1 VKNEI
6 QNSAYRSLPQ
16 NFFERIFVAQW
27 ILTDFTHQPIERDLM
42 GMLEI
47 PPVIA
52 RILVNRGIRTKEEAR
67 RFFNPEWRDLY
78 DPFLMKGME
87 KAVDRIVRA
96 LDHERIFIFGDYDV
110 DGITGVSMLYLFLK
124 EQGAEVTFYIPDRI
138 REGYGLSETGV
149 REAEKRGATL
159 MITVDC
165 GITAVHEVELANQL
179 GIDVIVTDHHEQGKS
194 LPNALAILNPKQ
206 EGCPYP
212 FKELAGVGV
221 AFKLVQGLC
230 QRLGLDEACA
240 KQYLD
245 LVALGSSADIVP
257 LLDENRI
264 LVKLGLEKLNRLERH
279 GIRALAEIS
288 GLLGKPIS
296 TGQVVFILAP
306 RINAVGRLGDAER
319 AVHLLITDS
328 EERARTIAHV
338 HESENRNRK
347 TLDED
352 TFQEAKGMIE
362 RIPWQSSR
370 ALVLSKQG
378 WHPGV
383 IGIVASRIVE
393 QYYRPTILIALDEDI
408 GKGSA
413 RSIPN
418 FDIHAGLKA
427 CEAHLLGFGGHKYAA
442 GLVIH
447 SKDVDRFR
455 EAFEKIAEEWIREED
470 LLPRIWIDAEIALP
484 EITDRFVRLLN
495 SFSPFGPQNMRPVF
509 LARHLQVVGTP
520 RVVGK
525 NHLKFKVR
533 QNGQVFDA
541 IGFGLGDLLYRLSP
555 GDPNLDLVFVIEETM
570 WNGAVKVQ
578 LRIKDLK

>member
-1 VKNEI
+1 M
-6 QNSAYRSLPQ
+6 
-16 NFFERIFVAQW
+16 AQW
-27 ILTDFTHQPIERDLM
+27 IFTDSIHQSIERELA
-42 GMLEI
+42 GALEI
-47 PPVIA
+47 PPIIA
-52 RILVNRGIRTKEEAR
+52 RILANRGIRTKEEAR
-67 RFFNPEWRDLY
+67 KFFNPEWDDLY

-96 LDHERIFIFGDYDV
+96 LDHERMFVFGDYDV

-138 REGYGLSETGV
+138 QEGYGLSEIGV
-149 REAEKRGATL
+149 REAERKGATL

-165 GITAVHEVELANQL
+165 GITATHEVNLANQL
-179 GIDVIVTDHHEQGKS
+179 GIDVIVTDHHEQGQN

-221 AFKLVQGLC
+221 TFKLIQGLC
-230 QRLGLDEACA
+230 QRLGLNEEYTQ
-240 KQYLD
+240 QYLD

-264 LVKLGLEKLNRLERH
+264 LVKFGLEKLNRLERP

-296 TGQVVFILAP
+296 TGQVVFVLAP

-328 EERARTIAHV
+328 EERARIIAHI

-352 TFQEAKGMIE
+352 TFLEAKEMIE
-362 RIPWQSSR
+362 QMPWQSFR

-378 WHPGV
+378 WHPGI

-393 QYYRPTILIALDEDI
+393 QYNRPTILIALDEDI

-413 RSIPN
+413 RSISS

-427 CEAHLLGFGGHKYAA
+427 CETHLLGFGGHKYAA

-447 SKDVDRFR
+447 AKEVDRFR
-455 EAFEKIAEEWIREED
+455 EAFQKVAEEWIREED
-470 LLPRIWIDAEIALP
+470 LLPRLWIDAEIALP

-541 IGFGLGDLLYRLSP
+541 IGFGLGDFLYRLSP
-555 GDPNLDLVFVIEETM
+555 GDSNLDLVFVIEETM
-570 WNGAVKVQ
+570 WNEMVKVQ

>member
-1 VKNEI
+1 M
-6 QNSAYRSLPQ
+6 
-16 NFFERIFVAQW
+16 AQW
-27 ILTDFTHQPIERDLM
+27 ISTDSIHQSIERELA
-42 GMLEI
+42 GALEI
-47 PPVIA
+47 PPIIA
-52 RILVNRGIRTKEEAR
+52 RILANRGIRTKEEAR
-67 RFFNPEWRDLY
+67 KFFNPEWDDLY

-96 LDHERIFIFGDYDV
+96 LDHERIFVFGDYDV

-138 REGYGLSETGV
+138 QEGYGLSEIGV
-149 REAEKRGATL
+149 REAERKGATL

-165 GITAVHEVELANQL
+165 GITATHEVNLANQL
-179 GIDVIVTDHHEQGKS
+179 GIDVIVTDHHEQGQN

-221 AFKLVQGLC
+221 TFKLIQGLC
-230 QRLGLDEACA
+230 QRLGLNEEYTQ
-240 KQYLD
+240 QYLD

-264 LVKLGLEKLNRLERH
+264 LVKFGLEKLNRLERP

-296 TGQVVFILAP
+296 TGQVVFVLAP

-328 EERARTIAHV
+328 EERARIIAHI

-352 TFQEAKGMIE
+352 TFLEAKEMIE
-362 RIPWQSSR
+362 QMPWQSFR

-378 WHPGV
+378 WHPGI

-393 QYYRPTILIALDEDI
+393 QYNRPTILIALDEDI

-413 RSIPN
+413 RSISS

-427 CEAHLLGFGGHKYAA
+427 CETHLLGFGGHKYAA

-447 SKDVDRFR
+447 AKEVDRFR
-455 EAFEKIAEEWIREED
+455 EAFQKVAEEWIREED
-470 LLPRIWIDAEIALP
+470 LLPRLWIDAEIALP

-541 IGFGLGDLLYRLSP
+541 IGFGLGDFLYRLSP
-555 GDPNLDLVFVIEETM
+555 GDSNLDLVFVIEETM
-570 WNGAVKVQ
+570 WNEMVKVQ

>member
-1 VKNEI
+1 M
-6 QNSAYRSLPQ
+6 
-16 NFFERIFVAQW
+16 AQW
-27 ILTDFTHQPIERDLM
+27 IFTDSIHQSIERELA
-42 GMLEI
+42 GALEI
-47 PPVIA
+47 PPIIA
-52 RILVNRGIRTKEEAR
+52 RILANRGIRTKEEAR
-67 RFFNPEWRDLY
+67 KFFNPEWDDLY

-96 LDHERIFIFGDYDV
+96 LDHERMFVFGDYDV

-138 REGYGLSETGV
+138 QEGYGLSEIGV
-149 REAEKRGATL
+149 REAERKGATL

-165 GITAVHEVELANQL
+165 GITATHEVNLANQL
-179 GIDVIVTDHHEQGKS
+179 GIDVIVTDHHEQGQN

-221 AFKLVQGLC
+221 TFKLIQGLC
-230 QRLGLDEACA
+230 QRLGLNEEYTQ
-240 KQYLD
+240 QYLD

-264 LVKLGLEKLNRLERH
+264 LVKFGLEKLNRLERP

-296 TGQVVFILAP
+296 TGQVVFVLAP

-328 EERARTIAHV
+328 EERARIIAHI

-352 TFQEAKGMIE
+352 TFLEAKEMIE
-362 RIPWQSSR
+362 QMPWQSFR

-378 WHPGV
+378 WHPGI

-393 QYYRPTILIALDEDI
+393 QYNRPTILIALDEDI

-413 RSIPN
+413 RSISS

-427 CEAHLLGFGGHKYAA
+427 CETHLLGFGGHKYAA

-447 SKDVDRFR
+447 AKEVDRFR
-455 EAFEKIAEEWIREED
+455 EAFQKVAEEWIREED
-470 LLPRIWIDAEIALP
+470 LLPRLWIDAEIALP

-541 IGFGLGDLLYRLSP
+541 IGFGLGDFLYRLSP
-555 GDPNLDLVFVIEETM
+555 GDSNLDLVFVIEETM
-570 WNGAVKVQ
+570 WNEMVKVQ
-578 LRIKDLK
+578 LRIKGLK

>member
-1 VKNEI
+1 M
-6 QNSAYRSLPQ
+6 
-16 NFFERIFVAQW
+16 AQW
-27 ILTDFTHQPIERDLM
+27 IFTDSIHQSIERELA
-42 GMLEI
+42 GALEI
-47 PPVIA
+47 PPIIA
-52 RILVNRGIRTKEEAR
+52 RILANRGIRTKEEAR
-67 RFFNPEWRDLY
+67 KFFNPEWDDLY

-138 REGYGLSETGV
+138 QEGYGLSEIGV
-149 REAEKRGATL
+149 REAERKGATL

-165 GITAVHEVELANQL
+165 GITATHEVNLANQL
-179 GIDVIVTDHHEQGKS
+179 GIDVIVTDHHEQGQN

-221 AFKLVQGLC
+221 TFKLIQGLC
-230 QRLGLDEACA
+230 QRLGLNEEYTQ
-240 KQYLD
+240 QYLD

-264 LVKLGLEKLNRLERH
+264 LVKFGLEKLNRLERP

-288 GLLGKPIS
+288 GLVGKPIS
-296 TGQVVFILAP
+296 TGQVVFVLAP

-328 EERARTIAHV
+328 EERARVIAHI

-352 TFQEAKGMIE
+352 TFLEAKEMIE
-362 RIPWQSSR
+362 QMPWQSFR

-378 WHPGV
+378 WHPGI

-393 QYYRPTILIALDEDI
+393 QYNRPTILIALDEDI

-413 RSIPN
+413 RSISS

-427 CEAHLLGFGGHKYAA
+427 CETHLLGFGGHKYAA

-447 SKDVDRFR
+447 AKEVDRFR
-455 EAFEKIAEEWIREED
+455 EAFQKVAEEWIREED
-470 LLPRIWIDAEIALP
+470 LLPRLWIDAEIALP

-541 IGFGLGDLLYRLSP
+541 IGFGLGDFLYRLSP
-555 GDPNLDLVFVIEETM
+555 GDSNLDLVFVIEETM
-570 WNGAVKVQ
+570 WNEMVKVQ